1 MALLTLRQLLDYA
14 AEHQFAV
21 PAFNVSNMEHV
32 HAIMQAADVTDSPV
46 IIQGSVG

>member
-21 PAFNVSNMEHV
+21 PAFNVSN
-32 HAIMQAADVTDSPV
+32 IDRK
-46 IIQGSVG
+46 SVV